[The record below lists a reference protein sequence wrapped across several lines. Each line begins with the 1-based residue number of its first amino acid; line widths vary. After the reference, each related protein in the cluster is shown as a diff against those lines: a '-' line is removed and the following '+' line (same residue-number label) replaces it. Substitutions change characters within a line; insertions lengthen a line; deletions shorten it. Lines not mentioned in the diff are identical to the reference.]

1 MTTISFIG
9 AGNIGANVARAAA
22 NAGYDVILSNN
33 RGPDSLAGLAADIG
47 SRASTASTE
56 DAANQGDV
64 VVIAVPYTA
73 FESLPTEALAGKV
86 VLATT
91 NYIPEYTGHIAALDD
106 TTVTEVGML
115 QRRLPHSKVVKA
127 FSHLNAAEVP
137 TTGTPPGTPNR
148 RALAIAGEEG
158 SRRHLRHRRIR
169 HRRRRRHQRELDVRL
184 RATRVYHAPKRRGT
198 EGEYREGNQN
208 DTLTVSQSFF
218 PGITFV
224 RTARTTQAPT
234 NRPVAPRTRT
244 REDRKSVWR

>member
-9 AGNIGANVARAAA
+9 AGNIGANVARAVA

-33 RGPDSLAGLAADIG
+33 HGPDSLAGLAADIG
-47 SRASTASTE
+47 SLASTASTE
-56 DAANQGDV
+56 DAAHQGDV

-73 FESLPTEALAGKV
+73 FDSLPTEALAGKV

-115 QRRLPHSKVVKA
+115 QRRLPDSKVVKA

-148 RALAIAGEEG
+148 RALAIAGDDDAAKRVAAEIYDTVGYDTVDAGGINESWTFG
-158 SRRHLRHRRIR
+158 FGQPAFITR
-169 HRRRRRHQRELDVRL
+169 QNVTELKANIAK
-184 RATRVYHAPKRRGT
+184 ATRM
-198 EGEYREGNQN
+198 
-208 DTLTVSQSFF
+208 TL
-218 PGITFV
+218 
-224 RTARTTQAPT
+224 
-234 NRPVAPRTRT
+234 
-244 REDRKSVWR
+244 

>member
-33 RGPDSLAGLAADIG
+33 HGPDTLAQLAADIG
-47 SRASTASTE
+47 SRASTATTE

-73 FESLPTEALAGKV
+73 FDNLPTAALAGKI

-106 TTVTEVGML
+106 TTITEVGML
-115 QRRLPHSKVVKA
+115 QRLLPHSNVVKA

-148 RALAIAGEEG
+148 RALAIAGDDQAAKRVAAG
-158 SRRHLRHRRIR
+158 IYDTVGYDTVDAGGIDDSWTFGFGQPAFITR
-169 HRRRRRHQRELDVRL
+169 QNFAELTANIAK
-184 RATRVYHAPKRRGT
+184 ATRT
-198 EGEYREGNQN
+198 
-208 DTLTVSQSFF
+208 TL
-218 PGITFV
+218 
-224 RTARTTQAPT
+224 
-234 NRPVAPRTRT
+234 
-244 REDRKSVWR
+244 

>member
-33 RGPDSLAGLAADIG
+33 HGPDSLAGLAADIG
-47 SRASTASTE
+47 PRASTATTE

-73 FESLPTEALAGKV
+73 FDSLPTAALAGKV

-91 NYIPEYTGHIAALDD
+91 NYIPEYAGHIAALDD

-115 QRRLPHSKVVKA
+115 QRRLPRSRVVKA

-148 RALAIAGEEG
+148 RALAIAGDDQAAKRVAAEIYDTVGYDTVDAGGIDESWTFG
-158 SRRHLRHRRIR
+158 FGQPAFITRQNLA
-169 HRRRRRHQRELDVRL
+169 ELKANIAK
-184 RATRVYHAPKRRGT
+184 ATRK
-198 EGEYREGNQN
+198 
-208 DTLTVSQSFF
+208 TL
-218 PGITFV
+218 
-224 RTARTTQAPT
+224 
-234 NRPVAPRTRT
+234 
-244 REDRKSVWR
+244 